1 MHSSDHSPAPAS
13 ATAPNPT
20 PAGAGTLHRSGA
32 VARMLRMPVATLRV
46 WERRYRLTQATLSPS
61 GQRLYSADDVRRLA
75 LLKQLVDLGHAIG
88 SLAPLGMA
96 ELQRVA
102 ATHAQVLSSVQ
113 AQGMPPERVQAA
125 AGPWRVAVIGSA
137 LGPRLQRAG
146 VLRRLGR
153 PLVVSGPFADVQA
166 AAASL
171 APGPQVDA
179 VLLHQP
185 QAAPHRL
192 RELQAAV
199 PALAGRPTGVIYG
212 FASEAECEALAD
224 AGALLLREPQS
235 DVAMGQWLGRLCD
248 AGAAEPASGALPV
261 HAAPAVPPRRWDDAA
276 LADFAGLSTTVACE
290 CPRHLA
296 ELLTLLSHF
305 EAYSAQCRR
314 RGAADADLHAYL
326 GQVAAQARASFEI
339 ALERV
344 AVHEGLML
352 PP

>member
-1 MHSSDHSPAPAS
+1 MKPSQTTPT
-13 ATAPNPT
+13 ATA
-20 PAGAGTLHRSGA
+20 GATLHRSGA

-88 SLAPLGMA
+88 SLAPLDMA

-113 AQGMPPERVQAA
+113 APTVKPVRDQAG
-125 AGPWRVAVIGSA
+125 AGPWQVLVIGAA
-137 LGPRLQRAG
+137 LGPRLRRPG
-146 VLRRLGR
+146 VLRRLGCA
-153 PLVVSGPFADVQA
+153 LTVIGPFAGVAEA
-166 AAASL
+166 AAAL
-171 APGPQVDA
+171 EPGAHVDA

-185 QAAPHRL
+185 QAEADG
-192 RELQAAV
+192 LQAWFKAV
-199 PALAGRPTGVIYG
+199 PVLAGQPTGIVYG
-212 FASEAECEALAD
+212 FATEGACEALAD
-224 AGALLLREPQS
+224 AGAQLLRDPAS
-235 DVAMGQWLGRLCD
+235 DVALGQWLARLC
-248 AGAAEPASGALPV
+248 GSAASDRALPAV
-261 HAAPAVPPRRWDDAA
+261 PRQGRAEVPPRRWDDAA

-305 EAYSAQCRR
+305 EDYSAQCRH

-344 AVHEGLML
+344 AMHEGLML
-352 PP
+352 PR